1 MSDVA
6 APAPVYVARGA
17 RPADVR
23 EIVLSTWRG
32 NLGDAPRM
40 AAKFDWFYGDCP
52 FGEPLLQLL
61 AHVPSGADIGVA
73 AAGPRRM
80 LRDGVA
86 IDAGVLVDLA
96 VQPEHRSLGP
106 ALLLQQAL
114 IAAADARFDLLYGFP
129 NPKAAPVF
137 KRVGYVHLA
146 DCVRRARVVRH
157 ARYLARR
164 VPRAIAIIAAPFVD
178 AAVALRD
185 RMRAAGD
192 AKLAASWHD
201 RIGSEVDA
209 LWQRTKPTSG
219 VVAVRD
225 REFLAWRFE
234 RGPLPAVRYLLL
246 HARDGELA
254 AWFATTREDGVL
266 QVRAM
271 AGVPMNPEEAFE
283 ALRLR
288 DIEQLGQVRRA
299 YIEQGGQIS
308 VLRWRPEE
316 TPPGLPLIPPWDL
329 EQPPK
334 WHADALPQA
343 GGLRF
348 CCANCGLR
356 PDTTPTAACP
366 HCDCDEWTVAVHRA
380 LEPLPLALTR
390 IAAPIPEHA

>member
-23 EIVLSTWRG
+23 EIVLATWRG

-219 VVAVRD
+219 VAAVRD

-266 QVRAM
+266 QVRDFWSR
-271 AGVPMNPEEAFE
+271 AGIAGMERACVDALLRAARRDGVEAVSVAVAGPDE
-283 ALRLR
+283 RLAGWIATGFQER
-288 DIEQLGQVRRA
+288 GRRPVF
-299 YIEQGGQIS
+299 G
-308 VLRWRPEE
+308 RWRNGASVDA
-316 TPPGLPLIPPWDL
+316 TGLHLTS
-329 EQPPK
+329 
-334 WHADALPQA
+334 ADE
-343 GGLRF
+343 
-348 CCANCGLR
+348 
-356 PDTTPTAACP
+356 
-366 HCDCDEWTVAVHRA
+366 DE
-380 LEPLPLALTR
+380 
-390 IAAPIPEHA
+390 